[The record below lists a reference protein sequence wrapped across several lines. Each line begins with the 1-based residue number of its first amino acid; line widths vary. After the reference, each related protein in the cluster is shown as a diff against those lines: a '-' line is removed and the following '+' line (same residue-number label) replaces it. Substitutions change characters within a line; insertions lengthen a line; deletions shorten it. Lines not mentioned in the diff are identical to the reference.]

1 MNGSVRDT
9 VEVDC
14 SELDAAAGEIGI
26 PVDAVCT
33 GCLSETGTRRV
44 RIKRA
49 TLEELGVDDLEDAEG
64 RTFRHVCHRCKGAEF
79 WNVVAVLRGLMQPN
93 GGESE

>member
-1 MNGSVRDT
+1 MSAGNDQIDGN
-9 VEVDC
+9 
-14 SELDAAAGEIGI
+14 AGEVGI

-33 GCLSETGTRRV
+33 GCLSETGQRRV

-49 TLEELGVDDLEDAEG
+49 SMDELGVDDLEVAEG
-64 RTFRHVCHRCKGAEF
+64 RTFRHVCHRCQSAEF
-79 WNVVAVLRGLMQPN
+79 WNVVAVLRGLMQTD